1 MASYSEYPVPKEHYL
16 HMPTDESCYE
26 YLHMCY
32 ERISKDI
39 GDFTAFVTP
48 IADQLSDTSMTKFFA
63 DIEKLSAYFSNCGLK
78 KGDVVAIFLPTC
90 GHALTV
96 FYALNKLG
104 IIANFIHPLLPP
116 DALSAALEHTKSKML
131 VVLDVMCA
139 PFAAVIEKYP
149 TIVCSLSDYCDG
161 VALQYALYNEK
172 QNAHVPE
179 LEKIV
184 RFKDAINNDYPIPE
198 ADKRPGRADAVYMH
212 GGGTTGK
219 SKTIILSSPAF
230 NHVSYKY
237 YLLDEKHDYKTAHS
251 LCTLPCFHAFG
262 LGGAMMYALCNAY
275 KPILI
280 TKFDAVQV
288 NEIIRKRNVIEILSV
303 PKMYQGLAAAP
314 NFENE
319 GLKNLAMTFAGGD
332 LVSLEF
338 VEKFNATL
346 KKHGSTA
353 RLGRGYGL
361 TEMCAACTSN
371 GNSGDPNSKRRYK
384 EETCGYPL
392 AGVDLEIWDD
402 DGKKVPQGTVG
413 EVVVSGENM
422 MNRYLPDE
430 DVTETGI
437 FTDENGKNWI
447 KTGDMGYLDEDGHLI
462 FSGRK
467 KRIIIIAGYNIY
479 PATIEEQVSR
489 LDYIREVCA
498 VQGYDEKT
506 GKPLV
511 KLCVSLTDPNAD
523 KEKVIED
530 LKKFCKDKIEGY
542 ACPRKFAVLDVLPRT
557 KMEKIDFLKLCDAIP
572 A

>member
-1 MASYSEYPVPKEHYL
+1 MASYSEYPVPSNHYL
-16 HMPTDESCYE
+16 HKPQDESCYE

-32 ERISKDI
+32 DRISKDI

-48 IADQLSDTSMTKFFA
+48 IADRLSDTPMKKFF
-63 DIEKLSAYFSNCGLK
+63 DDVEKLSAFFAEKGLK

-96 FYALNKLG
+96 FFALNKMG
-104 IIANFIHPLLPP
+104 VIANFIHPLLPP
-116 DALSAALEHTKSKML
+116 DALQGILDHTKSKML

-139 PFAAVIEKYP
+139 PFAGVMKNIP
-149 TIVCSLSDYCDG
+149 TLVCSLSDYCDG

-172 QNAHVPE
+172 QNAKVPE
-179 LEKIV
+179 LETIV
-184 RFKDAINNDYPIPE
+184 RFKDAINNDFPVPE
-198 ADKRPGRADAVYMH
+198 TDKNPGRADAVYMH

-230 NHVSYKY
+230 NHVTYKY
-237 YLLDEKHDYKTAHS
+237 YLLDEEHDYKTAHS

-262 LGGAMMYALCNAY
+262 LGGAMIYALCNAY
-275 KPILI
+275 KPILV
-280 TKFDAVQV
+280 TKFDPVQA

-303 PKMYQGLAAAP
+303 PKMYQALSAAP

-338 VEKFNATL
+338 VEKFNAIL

-361 TEMCAACTSN
+361 TEMCAAVTSN
-371 GNSGDPNSKRRYK
+371 GEKHYK
-384 EETCGYPL
+384 ESTCGYPL
-392 AGVDLEIWDD
+392 AGIDLEIWDD
-402 DGKKVPQGTVG
+402 DGKKLPQGTVG
-413 EVVVSGENM
+413 EIVVSGENM

-430 DVTETGI
+430 DITETGI
-437 FTDENGKNWI
+437 YTDENGKNWI

-479 PATIEEQVSR
+479 PATIEEKISR

-498 VQGYDEKT
+498 VQGYDDET

-511 KLCVSLTDPNAD
+511 KLCVSLADPSLD
-523 KEKVIED
+523 HDEVIEK
-530 LKKFCKDKIEGY
+530 LRGFCQRKLEGY
-542 ACPRKFAVLDVLPRT
+542 ACPRKFVILDALPRT
-557 KMEKIDFLKLCDAIP
+557 KMEKIDFLKLCDSLP

>member
-1 MASYSEYPVPKEHYL
+1 MSSYSEYPVPEKHYL

-26 YLHMCY
+26 YVHMCY
-32 ERISKDI
+32 DRISKDI

-48 IADQLSDTSMTKFFA
+48 IADQLSDTSMTKLF
-63 DIEKLSAYFSNCGLK
+63 DDVEKLSAYFAHCGLK
-78 KGDVVAIFLPTC
+78 KGDVVAVFLPTC

-116 DALSAALEHTKSKML
+116 DALLDALQHTNSKML
-131 VVLDVMCA
+131 FVLDVMCA
-139 PFAAVIEKYP
+139 PFAAVMEKYP
-149 TIVCSLSDYCDG
+149 TVVCSLSDYCDG
-161 VALQYALYNEK
+161 TALQYALFNEK
-172 QNAHVPE
+172 QNANVPQ
-179 LEKIV
+179 LDTIV
-184 RFKDAINNDYPIPE
+184 RFKDVINNDYPIPE
-198 ADKRPGRADAVYMH
+198 ADHRPGRDDAVYMH

-230 NHVSYKY
+230 NHVCYKY
-237 YLLDEKHDYKTAHS
+237 YLLDQEHDYKTAHS

-262 LGGAMMYALCNAY
+262 LGGAMHYAVCNAY

-280 TKFDAVQV
+280 TKFDAVQA

-303 PKMYQGLAAAP
+303 PRMYQGLAAAP

-338 VEKFNATL
+338 VESFNATL
-346 KKHGSTA
+346 ERNGSSA
-353 RLGRGYGL
+353 KLGRGFGL

-371 GNSGDPNSKRRYK
+371 SLSGDQTASRRYK
-384 EETCGYPL
+384 EGTCGYPL
-392 AGVDLEIWDD
+392 PGVDIEIWDED
-402 DGKKVPQGTVG
+402 CNKLPQGTVG
-413 EVVVSGENM
+413 EIVAAGENM

-437 FTDENGKNWI
+437 YTDANGKNWI
-447 KTGDMGYLDEDGHLI
+447 RTGDMGYLDEDGHLI

-479 PATIEEQVSR
+479 PATIEEIVSR
-489 LDYIREVCA
+489 LDYVREVCA
-498 VQGYDEKT
+498 VQGYDDNT

-511 KLCVSLTDPNAD
+511 KLCVSLKDPSANKD
-523 KEKVIED
+523 EVIEK
-530 LKKFCKDKIEGY
+530 LKAFCAEKIEGY
-542 ACPRKFAVLDVLPRT
+542 ACPRKFEILDVLPRT

-572 A
+572 Q

>member
-1 MASYSEYPVPKEHYL
+1 MASYSEYPVPSKHYL
-16 HMPTDESCYE
+16 HKPQDESCYE

-32 ERISKDI
+32 DRISKDI

-48 IADQLSDTSMTKFFA
+48 IADQLSDTPMKKFF
-63 DIEKLSAYFSNCGLK
+63 DDVEKLSAFFAHKGLK

-96 FYALNKLG
+96 FFALNKMG
-104 IIANFIHPLLPP
+104 VIANFIHPLLPP
-116 DALSAALEHTKSKML
+116 DALQGILDHTKSKML

-139 PFAAVIEKYP
+139 PFAGVMKNIP
-149 TIVCSLSDYCDG
+149 TLVCSLSDYCDG

-172 QNAHVPE
+172 QNANVPE
-179 LEKIV
+179 LETIV
-184 RFKDAINNDYPIPE
+184 RFKDAINNDYPVPE
-198 ADKRPGRADAVYMH
+198 TDKNPGRADAVYMH

-230 NHVSYKY
+230 NHVTYKY
-237 YLLDEKHDYKTAHS
+237 YLLDEEHDYKTAHS

-262 LGGAMMYALCNAY
+262 LGGAMIYALCNAY
-275 KPILI
+275 KPILV
-280 TKFDAVQV
+280 TKFDPVQA

-303 PKMYQGLAAAP
+303 PKMYQALSAAP

-338 VEKFNATL
+338 VEKFNSIL
-346 KKHGSTA
+346 KKHGSKA

-361 TEMCAACTSN
+361 TEMCAAVTSN
-371 GNSGDPNSKRRYK
+371 GENHYK
-384 EETCGYPL
+384 ESTCGYPL
-392 AGVDLEIWDD
+392 AGIDLEIWDD
-402 DGKKVPQGTVG
+402 DGKKLPQGTVG
-413 EVVVSGENM
+413 EIVVSGENM

-430 DVTETGI
+430 DITETGI
-437 FTDENGKNWI
+437 YTDENGKNWI

-479 PATIEEQVSR
+479 PATIEEKISR

-498 VQGYDEKT
+498 VQGYDDQT

-511 KLCVSLTDPNAD
+511 KLCVSLTDPSLNHD
-523 KEKVIED
+523 EVIEK
-530 LKKFCKDKIEGY
+530 LKDFCQKKLEGY
-542 ACPRKFAVLDVLPRT
+542 ACPRKFVILDALPRT
-557 KMEKIDFLKLCDAIP
+557 KMEKLDFLKLCDSVP